1 MKRPPGPQ
9 RLVALFAAGVALFGV
24 PLIGLWTASPWRLFA
39 VWGLFIVALALLL
52 ERGAGE

>member
-1 MKRPPGPQ
+1 MKRPSGPQ

-24 PLIGLWTASPWRLFA
+24 PLVGLWTASPWRLFA

>member
-1 MKRPPGPQ
+1 MKRTPGPE

-24 PLIGLWTASPWRLFA
+24 PLIGLWTASPWRLFV
-39 VWGLFIVALALLL
+39 VWGLFIVTLALLL